1 MPTAD
6 ARYDSSRMK
15 TLLVAVD
22 FSDVANAVVA
32 AASALAQRLAARV
45 VLIHV
50 AAPEPS
56 FVTYEPGPQH
66 ERDHRAKVLRKE
78 HRDLQV
84 MADELGKQ
92 GVVAEALL
100 VQGATVDKLIDE
112 ADRLAVDMIVIG
124 SHGHGALYHLLVG
137 SVAEGVLRRT
147 KRPVLVVPG
156 RK

>member
-1 MPTAD
+1 
-6 ARYDSSRMK
+6 MK

-22 FSDVANAVVA
+22 FSAVAGNVVTVA
-32 AASALAQRLAARV
+32 ADLAVKLAARV

-78 HRDLQV
+78 HRDLQA
-84 MADELGKQ
+84 MADDLSKR
-92 GVVAEALL
+92 GVSAEALL
-100 VQGATVDKLIDE
+100 VQGATVEKLLEE
-112 ADRLAVDMIVIG
+112 AGRLAADMIVVG
-124 SHGHGALYHLLVG
+124 SHGHGALYHLIVG
-137 SVAEGVLRRT
+137 SVAEGVLRKAT
-147 KRPVLVVPG
+147 CPVLVVPV